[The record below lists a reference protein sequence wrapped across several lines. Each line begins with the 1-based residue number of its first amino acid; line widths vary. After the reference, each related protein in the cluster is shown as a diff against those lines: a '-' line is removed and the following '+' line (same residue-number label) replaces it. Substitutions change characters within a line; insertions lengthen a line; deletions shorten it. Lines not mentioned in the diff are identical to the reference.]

1 MTEIDTNIENAIF
14 KNGVAQEDNDFVLT
28 HDQEMAVARIKNWY
42 SRKGS
47 SPIWK
52 RYFVLSGAAGTGK
65 TSLIQYIIKNL
76 NVAESSILCCAF
88 TGKASLNLQ
97 RKGNK
102 SSTLHSSIY
111 ECSSDL
117 HGNPVFTLK
126 NYIPYKLII
135 VDEASMISEDIFND
149 ILSFGI
155 PTIFVGDH
163 CQLPPIEGDFN
174 IMKKPDFTLTSILRQ
189 AKKSPIIRASQL
201 AINGKPI
208 PYCSF
213 EGFRKIHME
222 DLEDSDF
229 LWASQIIVGT
239 NSTRKALNQVS
250 REIRNIRMRTPVK
263 GERMIVLRN
272 NPHKNLFNGQIVYLA
287 SDPVFDKDSQSYS
300 AEWVDELELLD
311 PLITIS
317 SKVKDFRFR
326 MKDPYTEPKNVP
338 LYEYVYLDFGY
349 AISCHKGQGSG
360 WDKVM
365 VFDEGFGFDL
375 DTRRRWLYTAIT
387 RAKKE
392 ILIVS
397 K

>member
-1 MTEIDTNIENAIF
+1 M
-14 KNGVAQEDNDFVLT
+14 
-28 HDQEMAVARIKNWY
+28 
-42 SRKGS
+42 
-47 SPIWK
+47 
-52 RYFVLSGAAGTGK
+52 
-65 TSLIQYIIKNL
+65 
-76 NVAESSILCCAF
+76 
-88 TGKASLNLQ
+88 
-97 RKGNK
+97 
-102 SSTLHSSIY
+102 
-111 ECSSDL
+111 
-117 HGNPVFTLK
+117 
-126 NYIPYKLII
+126 
-135 VDEASMISEDIFND
+135 
-149 ILSFGI
+149 
-155 PTIFVGDH
+155 
-163 CQLPPIEGDFN
+163 
-174 IMKKPDFTLTSILRQ
+174 
-189 AKKSPIIRASQL
+189 
-201 AINGKPI
+201 
-208 PYCSF
+208 
-213 EGFRKIHME
+213 
-222 DLEDSDF
+222 
-229 LWASQIIVGT
+229 
-239 NSTRKALNQVS
+239 
-250 REIRNIRMRTPVK
+250 RMRTPVK

-326 MKDPYTEPKNVP
+326 MKDPYTEPKDVP